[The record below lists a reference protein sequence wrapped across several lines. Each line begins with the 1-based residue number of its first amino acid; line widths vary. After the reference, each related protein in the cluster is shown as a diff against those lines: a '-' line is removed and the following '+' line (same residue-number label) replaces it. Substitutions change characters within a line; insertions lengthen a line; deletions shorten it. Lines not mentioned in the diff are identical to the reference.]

1 MSDFHLMLVDAD
13 LGERIALNLLN
24 IGWKYNELMIIGI
37 FDIYKEIPYQWDA
50 TLLGALVFG
59 GPKALDSIRRGIENL
74 NISEPTTTE
83 FPILL
88 VEDLDSPREI
98 IQSYIE
104 AMGYQKVVGVD
115 SAKEALNLLEEKPG
129 AFSCI
134 VSDMNMPE
142 MSGAEMIRQIRR
154 DEVLHHLPVIVLTA
168 YSTAENLIE
177 CIKAGATGFLV
188 KPPRKKA
195 LRMELEK
202 ARRVYFGRQSPRL
215 CSPEDAHLLEKALL
229 RSINP

>member
-1 MSDFHLMLVDAD
+1 MSEFHFMLVDAN
-13 LGERIALNLLN
+13 LGERVALNLLS
-24 IGWKYNELMIIGI
+24 IGWKYNELMIIGV
-37 FDIYKEIPYQWDA
+37 FDIYKDVPFQWDA
-50 TLLGALVFG
+50 TLLGALVFSG
-59 GPKALDSIRRGIENL
+59 SKALPAIKKGIDNL
-74 NISEPTTTE
+74 NLSEPTTSD

-98 IQSYIE
+98 IRSYIE
-104 AMGYQKVVGVD
+104 AMGYSKVEDVS
-115 SAKEALNLLEEKPG
+115 SAKLALELLEKRPG

-134 VSDMNMPE
+134 VTDMNMPE
-142 MSGAEMIRQIRR
+142 MSGADMIRHIRR

-168 YSTAENLIE
+168 YSTAENLVE

-202 ARRVYFGRQSPRL
+202 ARRVYYGRQSPRL
-215 CSPEDAHLLEKALL
+215 CSPDDAHLLEKALL
-229 RSINP
+229 KSFQP